1 MPVSLHT
8 YSLLCFFFLLIGMS
22 KLRGQ
27 HLTNLEKWQTPNLP
41 NCHQESPI
49 KISGWWCFRMPRR
62 LVLSYP
68 VGSPETHWLHCIL
81 KHCPGGWSFCLDPC
95 LSPPTIWASEKLFLG
110 FWAPCRWTPHPSAQS
125 FWSSPRC
132 HFLIS
137 KWPPLSSLAK
147 PPMNDVKLQWGDW
160 HQNTHAE
167 YSI

>member
-8 YSLLCFFFLLIGMS
+8 YSVVPFSSYWHVKTSQPASHISGKMA
-22 KLRGQ
+22 
-27 HLTNLEKWQTPNLP
+27 NLP

-68 VGSPETHWLHCIL
+68 VGSPETHWLHCLL
-81 KHCPGGWSFCLDPC
+81 KHCKGGWSFCLDPC

-125 FWSSPRC
+125 FWSSPGC

-137 KWPPLSSLAK
+137 KWHPLSSLAK
-147 PPMNDVKLQWGDW
+147 PPMNDVKLQWRGDW

-167 YSI
+167 YRI